1 MWWSLRERGYARAGC
16 GLSRRF
22 DSEEG
27 YGRFVFILIFFLLSF
42 FLFIFFLLRGKSI
55 ERGGGYGQLAEDLVD
70 CWLITGCVG
79 GAGVVAVPGP
89 VWAWVV
95 SYCGLGLG
103 VAVGVWKIVSFYG
116 FLEALRV
123 GRAYELWQ

>member
-1 MWWSLRERGYARAGC
+1 MQEPDVDFPEDSIPRRVMG
-16 GLSRRF
+16 GLCLS
-22 DSEEG
+22 
-27 YGRFVFILIFFLLSF
+27 SF
-42 FLFIFFLLRGKSI
+42 FFFYLFFCLFFFFYGARVLRG
-55 ERGGGYGQLAEDLVD
+55 GGGYGQLAEDLVD

-103 VAVGVWKIVSFYG
+103 VAVGVWKILSFYG